1 MKLLLPKKINFQ
13 LILIIFSL
21 FICDRLS
28 GDNIKLIELYPHHI
42 YELDSYLHEQIKSF
56 TENKNSN
63 WLVKNMF
70 PKKKKENEKKVS
82 KKPFIDNVPLP
93 DKSSKSSIC
102 NFCNFSN
109 TGNTNY
115 CEECG
120 NKIQS

>member
-1 MKLLLPKKINFQ
+1 MS
-13 LILIIFSL
+13 SL
-21 FICDRLS
+21 NNETGESYRERKWEKQNLYKM
-28 GDNIKLIELYPHHI
+28 DNIKLIELYPHHI
-42 YELDSYLHEQIKSF
+42 YELDSYLHEQIKSY

-70 PKKKKENEKKVS
+70 PKNKKKNEKQVT
-82 KKPFIDNVPLP
+82 KKPFIDNVPLS